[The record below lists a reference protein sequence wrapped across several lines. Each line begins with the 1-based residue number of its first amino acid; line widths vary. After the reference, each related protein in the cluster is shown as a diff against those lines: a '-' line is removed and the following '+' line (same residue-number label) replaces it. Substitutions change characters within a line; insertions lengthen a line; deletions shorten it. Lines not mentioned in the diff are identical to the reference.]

1 MSAFAGIIDGFR
13 TRSGEMTFL
22 DRLDDFRG
30 RLIISLIAL
39 TLATGVGFWVSA
51 WPLSFD
57 VPVMAIQAGRFGSFQ
72 IGGWHIDIDVLRF
85 IVDPIEPYLNGEKLK
100 YLSPTDPFFITLKM
114 AIAIGIALALP
125 IILYQLWGLFAPLM
139 NRSERRLAAPALVAS
154 VVLFGAGALFCYFM
168 VIPLMLRFT
177 LGFQAGSLEQAI
189 VIGEY
194 LKIVLRMLLAFGLAF
209 ELPIIVLIGTLL
221 GIVTPTFLAEK
232 RRHALAILTVVSAII
247 TPPDISSQVLLM
259 IPVWGLYE
267 ASIILSRIIV
277 ARRRGTAVA
286 VREA

>member
-1 MSAFAGIIDGFR
+1 MSAFAGIVDGFKA
-13 TRSGEMTFL
+13 RSGEKTFL

-30 RLIISLIAL
+30 RLIISVIAL
-39 TLATGVGFWVSA
+39 LLATGIGFYIAA
-51 WPLSFD
+51 WPLQFEIPEMT
-57 VPVMAIQAGRFGSFQ
+57 VQAGSLGRFTL
-72 IGGWHIDIDVLRF
+72 GGWDVHIDVLRF
-85 IVDPIEPYLNGEKLK
+85 FVAPIVPYLNGEKLK

-125 IILYQLWGLFAPLM
+125 VILFQLWRLLAPLM
-139 NRSERRLAAPALVAS
+139 NRSERRLAAPALIAS
-154 VVLFGAGALFCYFM
+154 VVLFTVGALFCYYM

-177 LGFQAGSLEQAI
+177 LGFQSGSLEQAI

-221 GIVTPTFLAEK
+221 GIVTPVFLAEK

-259 IPVWGLYE
+259 IPVWCLYE
-267 ASIILSRIIV
+267 ASIVLSRVVIS
-277 ARRRGTAVA
+277 RRRTAVA
-286 VREA
+286 VQEA

>member
-1 MSAFAGIIDGFR
+1 MSTFAGIIDGFK
-13 TRSGEMTFL
+13 TRSGEKTVL

-30 RLIISLIAL
+30 RLIICLIAL
-39 TLATGVGFWVSA
+39 ALATGIGFWVAA
-51 WPLSFD
+51 WPLAFTI
-57 VPVMAIQAGRFGSFQ
+57 PEFTLRAGSLGQ
-72 IGGWHIDIDVLRF
+72 MVLGGWDIRIDVLNF
-85 IVDPIEPYLNGEKLK
+85 FVEPVTPYLNGEKLK

-125 IILYQLWGLFAPLM
+125 VLLYQLWGLLIPLM
-139 NRSERRLAAPALVAS
+139 KKEERRLAGPALIAS
-154 VVLFGAGALFCYFM
+154 VVLFLAGALFCYYM

-177 LGFQAGSLEQAI
+177 LGFQTQSLEQAI

-221 GIVTPTFLAEK
+221 GFVTPKLLAEK

-247 TPPDISSQVLLM
+247 TPPDISSQILLM

-267 ASIILSRIIV
+267 ASIILSRMV
-277 ARRRGTAVA
+277 LARRGTALA
-286 VREA
+286 PTEA